1 MESAQ
6 IALVLI
12 VVVVAAAGAYGWLNT
27 SVSLS
32 YAREQQKTERERS
45 ELLRQF
51 VLTLNRG
58 AKRSEIIQLVNQNFG
73 KGHVIKEEQDRILV
87 DDIVFGENRGQTGRF
102 LIILFLMAR
111 LGTIPN

>member
-1 MESAQ
+1 M
-6 IALVLI
+6 LWKVLKYGLSII
-12 VVVVAAAGAYGWLNT
+12 VVVVAAAGVYGWLNT

-58 AKRSEIIQLVNQNFG
+58 AKRSEITQLVNQNFG

-87 DDIVFGENRGQTGRF
+87 DDIVFRF
-102 LIILFLMAR
+102 DNTQSLSKVQFLGAEDQ
-111 LGTIPN
+111 